1 MQLPGVLVTNN
12 VGGYRC
18 TCSIIIK
25 FHAPPAATLF
35 PAYKIYQFIGRMI
48 RKQTTDT
55 PH

>member
-12 VGGYRC
+12 VGGYCC

-25 FHAPPAATLF
+25 FLARPAATLF
-35 PAYKIYQFIGRMI
+35 PAYKSYQFVGRVI